1 MHMLAQ
7 RKTDSSKTRTH
18 DITTVSTPV
27 NLSLPS
33 ELIPANSASPN
44 VGLKANYQ
52 IEDDLASLL
61 VERAQD
67 SREFSEVTQ
76 LTRRTQATS
85 TRLRR
90 PTRQLQGSSSSL
102 STEAVATSCTLTTP
116 VIEVAEPSSDDNS
129 SSSDPSEKNYRF
141 SAEQLVKEQQ
151 TLDTQ
156 PSRLT
161 VTHGENQF
169 EDKVVFDLD
178 TENEFQA
185 RLTELAR
192 ELATLIQWRHTRRY
206 TVTDSEDQRES
217 FWYGLG
223 NQVVMR
229 GVICGYTLAES
240 GCMLLVLI
248 LFWLLL
254 VGTPGVFQ

>member
-7 RKTDSSKTRTH
+7 RKTDSSKTRAH

-27 NLSLPS
+27 NLGLPS
-33 ELIPANSASPN
+33 ESIPVNSANPN

-61 VERAQD
+61 AERAQD
-67 SREFSEVTQ
+67 FHEFSEITQ

-102 STEAVATSCTLTTP
+102 STEAVTTSCTLTTP
-116 VIEVAEPSSDDNS
+116 VVEIAEPSSDDSS

-141 SAEQLVKEQQ
+141 PAEQLVKEQQ

-156 PSRLT
+156 VNQLT

-178 TENEFQA
+178 TESEFQD

-192 ELATLIQWRHTRRY
+192 ELAALIQWKHTRRY

-223 NQVVMR
+223 SQVVTR
-229 GVICGYTLAES
+229 GVIYGYTIAEG
-240 GCMLLVLI
+240 GCMLLLLI
-248 LFWLLL
+248 LFWLFL